1 MKVLSISPP
10 QGDREVARASI
21 EFDGGVRLHNI
32 KITDRGVFARDA
44 SFDRQTVKTI
54 LEHVRRSPD
63 DYRI

>member
-1 MKVLSISPP
+1 MRVISISPP

-44 SFDRQTVKTI
+44 SFDQRAVKTI
-54 LEHVRRSPD
+54 LDHVRRSPND
-63 DYRI
+63 HRS